1 MSLWN
6 TEDRFG
12 LVTRVLHW
20 VMALGVIGMLGF
32 GTYIANMTVNMS
44 NFHLYAWH
52 KSIGLTLLLLA
63 LVRIVWHLGSRVPK
77 SLPAPKWQEALARV
91 VHFGLFL
98 LLLAVPLTGWIASA
112 ATGIDVV
119 FWGVTLPSIA
129 PASEA
134 WEDAFF
140 AAHGVLTKLL
150 LAAIVLH
157 IAGAVKRRD
166 GTLRR
171 MVRGQ
176 A

>member
-1 MSLWN
+1 MNLSN

-12 LVTRVLHW
+12 LVTRALHW

-63 LVRIVWHLGSRVPK
+63 FIRIVWHLRSRVPK
-77 SLPAPKWQEALARV
+77 SLPAPKWQEALARA
-91 VHFGLFL
+91 VHFGLYL

-129 PASEA
+129 PVSEA
-134 WEDAFF
+134 WEEAFF
-140 AAHGVLTKLL
+140 VAHGVLTKLL

-157 IAGAVKRRD
+157 VAGAVKRRD